1 MLIKLSNVKEDFMS
15 TSKVP
20 VTAESPTAA
29 YLLETLFKSTH
40 HIHRQFE
47 EYLSAQG
54 IPAYLTGPRM
64 RFLKSV
70 SDAGKIRMSDLAA
83 KVGIKAR
90 TVTQFVDALEQE
102 NVLVRIPD
110 PDDRRA
116 TLIQITETAIP
127 QIRKAGAAMS
137 EASEKLL
144 TSLSPES
151 RSQLLE
157 LLYQLAEVKGLNDDM
172 NE

>member
-1 MLIKLSNVKEDFMS
+1 MS
-15 TSKVP
+15 DLKVP
-20 VTAESPTAA
+20 VSPEPPTAA

-40 HIHRQFE
+40 HIHRHFE

-64 RFLKSV
+64 RFLKFV
-70 SDAGKIRMSDLAA
+70 ADAGKIRMSDLAA
-83 KVGIKAR
+83 RVGIKAR

-116 TLIQITETAIP
+116 TLIQITESAIP
-127 QIRKAGAAMS
+127 LIRKAGNAMS
-137 EASEKLL
+137 EAAEKLL
-144 TSLSPES
+144 ISLPPES
-151 RSQLLE
+151 RSQLLKH
-157 LLYQLAEVKGLNDDM
+157 LYQLAEVKGLNDDM
-172 NE
+172 NEDENG

>member
-1 MLIKLSNVKEDFMS
+1 MSN
-15 TSKVP
+15 SKVP
-20 VTAESPTAA
+20 LSVEPPTAA

-40 HIHRQFE
+40 YIHRHFE
-47 EYLSAQG
+47 AYLAAQG
-54 IPAYLTGPRM
+54 IPAYLTGPRL

-70 SDAGKIRMSDLAA
+70 ADAGKIRMSDLAA

-102 NVLVRIPD
+102 NILVRIPD

-127 QIRKAGAAMS
+127 LIRKAGNAMS
-137 EASEKLL
+137 EAAEKLL
-144 TSLSPES
+144 ISLPPES
-151 RSQLLE
+151 RCQLLKH
-157 LLYQLAEVKGLNDDM
+157 LYKLAEVKGLNDYG
-172 NE
+172 NEEENG